1 MQPAS
6 RTTGM
11 PEARRLFAALVAL
24 LLLVASSTAE
34 ADDADTMEVQRVIA
48 DQIAA
53 FGANDAARAYAHAA
67 PSIQMRFRTPGIFMR
82 MVEDGYEPVFR
93 PLSYAFTEYR
103 GEGSE
108 AVQALEIVGPD
119 GAPWIAVYT
128 LEKQPDGAWRITG
141 CYLRPGTGA

>member
-11 PEARRLFAALVAL
+11 PATRRLFAALAAL
-24 LLLVASSTAE
+24 LLLVASSPAT
-34 ADDADTMEVQRVIA
+34 ADDADAMDVQRVIA

-53 FGANDAARAYAHAA
+53 LGRDDAEVAYSHAA
-67 PSIQMRFRTPGIFMR
+67 PSIRRRFPTPRIFMR
-82 MVEDGYEPVFR
+82 MVAEGYRPVFR
-93 PLSYAFTEYR
+93 PRSFAFTDFSIEA
-103 GEGSE
+103 GE
-108 AVQALEIVGPD
+108 AVQMLEVVDPD

-128 LEKQPDGAWRITG
+128 LERQPDGAWRITG